1 MTTTKRVLFFFIAG
15 LISVQLISAAGSD
28 EAAEGGGIS
37 IDQKFD
43 KSVTL
48 TVQSW
53 FPTEDILNPQLAAF
67 SAEFPNIEIEFQ
79 VLSYGEHIEVL
90 KTAWSAGGATGPD
103 IAAYQ
108 PGGMIDTVSRTV
120 GALGRSTV
128 GRRLAGHVLRFR
140 RRAGRVDGRRVLY
153 ATVRLVYHRVV
164 GESTPSGGIRTWDS

>member
-1 MTTTKRVLFFFIAG
+1 MTTTKGGLFLIIAG
-15 LISVQLISAAGSD
+15 LVSVQLISAAGSD
-28 EAAEGGGIS
+28 EAAEGGGVS
-37 IDQKFD
+37 INQTFD
-43 KSVTL
+43 EPVTL

-108 PGGMIDTVSRTV
+108 PGGQIDSYTRFLEPLAPWSEAQW
-120 GALGRSTV
+120 GADWRDMFFDFAVEQVEWTGEEFYMLPLGWSTT
-128 GRRLAGHVLRFR
+128 G
-140 RRAGRVDGRRVLY
+140 
-153 ATVRLVYHRVV
+153 
-164 GESTPSGGIRTWDS
+164 